1 MIDLTLLNYLKTFL
15 FSFFLLVT
23 TSHVLANHDSLVR
36 DEIGLLSSKDH
47 KELLNKLDSLN
58 RYHDLNISINI
69 FEEINLRD
77 QTLLQEKLTPSTS
90 KNRDQIFI
98 VLSHSNQNLTINAYG
113 KYKEKLDEQAVYH
126 LLNLSSASFREGHF
140 STGFHLIVNMI
151 AVIFDIPLKD
161 SNSQNIQ
168 TDITLEPIEHGA
180 FYKYL
185 KRIEDQIRKY
195 QIKHL
200 ALAIFLLIL
209 IISPFITLKR
219 RVYSFSND

>member
-1 MIDLTLLNYLKTFL
+1 MIDLTLLKNLKILL
-15 FSFFLLVT
+15 FSLFLLMSS
-23 TSHVLANHDSLVR
+23 SHILANDDSLLR

-47 KELLNKLDSLN
+47 RELLNKLNSLN

-69 FEEINLRD
+69 FKEVNLRD

-90 KNRDQIFI
+90 TNRDQIFI
-98 VLSHSNQNLTINAYG
+98 ILSHSNQNLTINAYG
-113 KYKEKLDEQAVYH
+113 KYEEKLNEQAVYH
-126 LLNLSSASFREGHF
+126 LLNLSSASFRDRHF
-140 STGFHLIVNMI
+140 STGFHLIVNMM

-168 TDITLEPIEHGA
+168 TDITPEPIEQGA